1 MKRVLSKFAIII
13 FLIITTLSVFAN
25 KKYTSFNDLADV
37 DIASAQY
44 LPRNY
49 VYTMYEAISTRKK
62 LEKLVLAN
70 PESLS
75 VRWAL
80 TRYYL
85 SASNFIGGCNAKALE
100 QARLM
105 WGIDNYIGCLAYEFV
120 YNRLKNSQLAEAWY
134 KRSIRAAQER
144 DKEDFEWKEVAYNKS
159 TQGDVKV
166 IGSFNNYTANQL
178 YENNDATY
186 SRRIATTSK
195 NRGTGYKLIV
205 DDKITI
211 ERPQLK

>member
-1 MKRVLSKFAIII
+1 MKRVLSKFIII
-13 FLIITTLSVFAN
+13 VFLIITSLNVYAH
-25 KKYTSFNDLADV
+25 KKNTSFSDLADV
-37 DIASAQY
+37 DVASEQY

-62 LEKLVLAN
+62 LEKFVLTN

-105 WGIDNYIGCLAYEFV
+105 WGTDNYIGCLAYEFV
-120 YNRLKNSQLAEAWY
+120 YNRLKNTQLAEAWY
-134 KRSIRAAQER
+134 KRSIRAAQEKG
-144 DKEDFEWKEVAYNKS
+144 KEDFEWKEVAYNKS

-166 IGSFNNYTANQL
+166 VGSFNNYTPNQL

-186 SRRIATTSK
+186 SRRIATTTK
-195 NRGTGYKLIV
+195 NKGTSYKLIV

-211 ERPQLK
+211 DRP

>member
-1 MKRVLSKFAIII
+1 MKRVVSNLTVII
-13 FLIITTLSVFAN
+13 FLTIITTGVYAN
-25 KKYTSFNDLADV
+25 NKNTTFTDLADV
-37 DIASAQY
+37 DVASAHY

-49 VYTMYEAISTRKK
+49 VYTMYEAISTRTK
-62 LEKLVLAN
+62 LEKLVIAN

-85 SASNFIGGCNAKALE
+85 SASNFIGGCSSKALE

-105 WGIDNYIGCLAYEFV
+105 WGTDNYIGCLAYEFV
-120 YNRLKNSQLAEAWY
+120 YSRLKNTQLAEAWY

-166 IGSFNNYTANQL
+166 IGSFNNYTPNQL

-186 SRRIATTSK
+186 SRKIATTTK
-195 NRGTGYKLIV
+195 NKGNGYKLIV
-205 DDKITI
+205 DDRITI
-211 ERPQLK
+211 DRP

>member
-1 MKRVLSKFAIII
+1 MKKFYLKLIII
-13 FLIITTLSVFAN
+13 IVLIIS
-25 KKYTSFNDLADV
+25 SFNVYANNKNKTFTDLADV
-37 DIASAQY
+37 DAASAQY

-49 VYTMYEAISTRKK
+49 VYTMYEAISTRTK
-62 LEKLVLAN
+62 LEKLVIAN

-85 SASNFIGGCNAKALE
+85 SASNFIGGCSAKALE

-105 WGIDNYIGCLAYEFV
+105 WSTDNYIGCLAYEFV
-120 YNRLKNSQLAEAWY
+120 YNRLKNTQLAEAWY

-144 DKEDFEWKEVAYNKS
+144 DKEDFEWKEVGYNKS

-166 IGSFNNYTANQL
+166 IGAFNNYTPNQL

-186 SRRIATTSK
+186 SRKIATTSK
-195 NRGTGYKLIV
+195 NKGTNYKLIV

-211 ERPQLK
+211 DRP

>member
-1 MKRVLSKFAIII
+1 MKRVQINLTIIVFFI
-13 FLIITTLSVFAN
+13 LVSLSVNAKN
-25 KKYTSFNDLADV
+25 KGKSFNDLADV
-37 DIASAQY
+37 DAASAQY

-49 VYTMYEAISTRKK
+49 VYTMYEAISTRTK
-62 LEKLVLAN
+62 LEKLVITN

-85 SASNFIGGCNAKALE
+85 SASNFIGGCSAKALE
-100 QARLM
+100 QSRLM
-105 WGIDNYIGCLAYEFV
+105 WSTDNYIGCLAYEFV
-120 YNRLKNSQLAEAWY
+120 YNRLKNTQMAEVWY

-144 DKEDFEWKEVAYNKS
+144 DKEDFEWKEIAYNKS

-166 IGSFNNYTANQL
+166 IGSFNNYTPNQL

-186 SRRIATTSK
+186 SRKIATTPK
-195 NRGTGYKLIV
+195 NRGTNYKLIV

-211 ERPQLK
+211 ERP

>member
-1 MKRVLSKFAIII
+1 MKRDLSKLAVII
-13 FLIITTLSVFAN
+13 FLIITSNNVFAN
-25 KKYTSFNDLADV
+25 KKHTTFSDLADV
-37 DIASAQY
+37 DGASAQY

-49 VYTMYEAISTRKK
+49 VYTMYEAISTRTK
-62 LEKLVLAN
+62 LEKLVVAN

-100 QARLM
+100 QARYM
-105 WGIDNYIGCLAYEFV
+105 WSIDNYIGCLAYEFV
-120 YNRLKNSQLAEAWY
+120 YTRLKNTQLAEAWY

-166 IGSFNNYTANQL
+166 IGSFNNYTSNQL

-186 SRRIATTSK
+186 SRKIATTPK
-195 NRGTGYKLIV
+195 NKGTNYKLVV
-205 DDKITI
+205 DDRITI
-211 ERPQLK
+211 DRP

>member
-1 MKRVLSKFAIII
+1 MKRVQISLTIII
-13 FLIITTLSVFAN
+13 FFIISSLNVNAKN
-25 KKYTSFNDLADV
+25 KSTFFNDLADV
-37 DIASAQY
+37 DAASAQY

-49 VYTMYEAISTRKK
+49 VYTMYEAITTRTK
-62 LEKLVLAN
+62 LEKLVIAN

-75 VRWAL
+75 IRWAL

-85 SASNFIGGCNAKALE
+85 SASNFIGGCSAKALE

-105 WGIDNYIGCLAYEFV
+105 WGTDNYIGCLAYEFV
-120 YNRLKNSQLAEAWY
+120 YNRLKNTQLAETWY

-144 DKEDFEWKEVAYNKS
+144 DKVDFEWKEVAYNKS

-166 IGSFNNYTANQL
+166 IGSFNNYTPNQL

-186 SRRIATTSK
+186 SRKIATTPK
-195 NRGTGYKLIV
+195 NRGTNYKLIV

-211 ERPQLK
+211 ERP

>member
-1 MKRVLSKFAIII
+1 MKRVSFRLFFITY
-13 FLIITTLSVFAN
+13 LIITSINVYAN
-25 KKYTSFNDLADV
+25 NKNKTFTDLADV
-37 DIASAQY
+37 DVASAQY

-49 VYTMYEAISTRKK
+49 VYTMYEAISTRIK
-62 LEKLVLAN
+62 LEKLVVAN

-85 SASNFIGGCNAKALE
+85 SASNFVGGCNAKALE

-105 WGIDNYIGCLAYEFV
+105 WGTDNYIGCLAYEFV
-120 YNRLKNSQLAEAWY
+120 YNRLKNTQQAEAWY

-144 DKEDFEWKEVAYNKS
+144 GKEDFEWKEVGYNKS

-166 IGSFNNYTANQL
+166 IGAFNNYTPNQL

-186 SRRIATTSK
+186 SRKIATTPK
-195 NRGTGYKLIV
+195 NKGNGYKIIV
-205 DDKITI
+205 DDRII
-211 ERPQLK
+211 IDRP